1 MGILYSVYHYYVSSL
16 ALCMQITMTHFA
28 FSKLTRRFMYLV
40 YVFDFVVFFG
50 SEIVG
55 ILTVW
60 GFGPGG
66 GTKF

>member
-16 ALCMQITMTHFA
+16 ALCMQITKAHFA
-28 FSKLTRRFMYLV
+28 VCKLTFWFMYSA

-50 SEIVG
+50 EEIVG
-55 ILTVW
+55 ILTVC
-60 GFGPGG
+60 GLGAGG

>member
-1 MGILYSVYHYYVSSL
+1 
-16 ALCMQITMTHFA
+16 MQITRAHFA
-28 FSKLTRRFMYLV
+28 FSKLTRWFMYPV

-60 GFGPGG
+60 GFGLVATALG
-66 GTKF
+66 KSRQV

>member
-1 MGILYSVYHYYVSSL
+1 
-16 ALCMQITMTHFA
+16 MQITKAHFDV
-28 FSKLTRRFMYLV
+28 SKLTRRFMYPV